1 MNRSGLL
8 LIFIIHI
15 LIVTCSS
22 GECPAS
28 IGLHVLYASQED
40 TLSDDQFFYNGR
52 IWRNYYSMVEEDQFL
67 FSRDFLPGTV
77 IMRGRTYPDVMILYD
92 IYKDEILTPYEPVG
106 ILQLNK
112 EMVDSFSIIFRNKK
126 YSFARMQDSIAS
138 GLNGYCNVIYDGRTK
153 LIVKYLKKIEKLEA
167 KGENDKFYQLTRIYL
182 VKDAIIY
189 PVTGKNDLI
198 KVYREDKKAIRD
210 FIKKNNLMISK
221 DNPESFIPVL
231 VFTDS
236 LRK

>member
-8 LIFIIHI
+8 LIFIINI

-22 GECPAS
+22 GECPVS
-28 IGLHVLYASQED
+28 TGLPGLYVSQED
-40 TLSDDQFFYNGR
+40 TLSNDQFFYNGR

-77 IMRGRTYPDVMILYD
+77 IMRGRKYPDVMILYD
-92 IYKDEILTPYEPVG
+92 IYKDEILTPYKPVG

-126 YSFARMQDSIAS
+126 YSFARMQDSTAS

-182 VKDAIIY
+182 IKDAIIY
-189 PVTGKNDLI
+189 PVTSKNDLI
-198 KVYREDKKAIRD
+198 KVYREDKKAVRD

-231 VFTDS
+231 AFTDS